1 MRQWYFPVLP
11 DFLVEVGFQ
20 VEFNFEC
27 EGRNFLHQWE
37 VIEEDPGRKIVNSWR
52 YGGLEGDS
60 TVSWELTGE
69 GENSR
74 LTFSHTAIKRFDTD
88 DPLFS
93 KENCQSGWE
102 FFLNGQLPSFFQND

>member
-1 MRQWYFPVLP
+1 M
-11 DFLVEVGFQ
+11 
-20 VEFNFEC
+20 
-27 EGRNFLHQWE
+27 
-37 VIEEDPGRKIVNSWR
+37 DPGRKIVYSWR

-74 LTFSHTAIKRFDTD
+74 LTFSHTAIKPFDTD

-93 KENCQSGWE
+93 KENNESK
-102 FFLNGQLPSFFQND
+102 FD

>member
-1 MRQWYFPVLP
+1 MT
-11 DFLVEVGFQ
+11 EA
-20 VEFNFEC
+20 
-27 EGRNFLHQWE
+27 
-37 VIEEDPGRKIVNSWR
+37 DPCRKIVYSWR

-60 TVSWELTGE
+60 TVSWEMTGE

-88 DPLFS
+88 DPLFC

-102 FFLNGQLPSFFQND
+102 FFLNGQLPAFFQND